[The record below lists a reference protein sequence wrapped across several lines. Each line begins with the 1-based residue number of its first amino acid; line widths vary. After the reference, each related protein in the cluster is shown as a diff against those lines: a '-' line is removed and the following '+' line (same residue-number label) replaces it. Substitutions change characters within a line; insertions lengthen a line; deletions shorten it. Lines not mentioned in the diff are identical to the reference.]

1 MWNSLASAIIKY
13 RLLFIILIGII
24 TVFMGYHMTK
34 IQMSYDFARTVPPD
48 DEDLL
53 YFNAFKEKFGED
65 GNIIVVGM
73 KDDAVYKIEN
83 FNELGKLANRIKKI
97 EGVND
102 VVALPTL
109 KMIVK
114 DTVNKK
120 FTFTNIFPETISSQK
135 EFDNLLQVA
144 RDQRIYSG
152 QIMNSTNGATMILV
166 SVQKEVM
173 NSFRREAMTDS
184 LQSEGA
190 RFEKATNITLRYAGL
205 PFMRTVVAESI
216 RNEMKIFLIA
226 SVVVTGFIMFLFFR
240 SFRSVMFSMIII
252 GVLVVWTLGTLA
264 LFGYKITLL
273 TGLIPPV
280 IVTI

>member
-34 IQMSYDFARTVPPD
+34 IQMSYDFARTVPPE
-48 DEDLL
+48 DEDLI

-73 KDDAVYKIEN
+73 KDSAIYKLDN
-83 FNELGKLANRIKKI
+83 FTELRNLSKRIKSI

-120 FTFTNIFPETISSQK
+120 FNFTDIFPETVSTQEQLDS
-135 EFDNLLQVA
+135 LLQVA
-144 RDQRIYSG
+144 RDQ
-152 QIMNSTNGATMILV
+152 
-166 SVQKEVM
+166 
-173 NSFRREAMTDS
+173 
-184 LQSEGA
+184 
-190 RFEKATNITLRYAGL
+190 
-205 PFMRTVVAESI
+205 
-216 RNEMKIFLIA
+216 KI
-226 SVVVTGFIMFLFFR
+226 
-240 SFRSVMFSMIII
+240 
-252 GVLVVWTLGTLA
+252 
-264 LFGYKITLL
+264 
-273 TGLIPPV
+273 
-280 IVTI
+280 